1 VTNMFDWFFV
11 PPAQRRLLLSTG
23 RRAPT
28 PWVIAIMS
36 FTIVLIA
43 ATGLALANTAGV
55 LSQAIEARYAVEVPG
70 GGVNLAALEN
80 AVRSAPGV
88 ISAQAVPESEMRKTL
103 ERWLGP
109 EANSGDLPVPALVNF
124 DAKPGTDLNK
134 IQQRI
139 QAMAPGARITAHR
152 DSVAPLLQSLTLL
165 QVVAFGLVLLL
176 SAAAAA
182 AVVLAARGSLD
193 THRFTIEVMHGIG
206 ATDMQV
212 THLFQRKIAIDAF
225 IGSVAGGLAAA
236 VVLLLLAGGA
246 AFARDL
252 TGGATLGLRDI
263 LILALLPLALT
274 ALATWVARAAVL
286 AALREA
292 L

>member
-1 VTNMFDWFFV
+1 MFDWLFV
-11 PPAQRRLLLSTG
+11 APAERRLLGATS

-36 FTIVLIA
+36 FSIMLIA

-55 LSQAIEARYAVEVPG
+55 LSRAIDARYALEVPG
-70 GGVNLAALEN
+70 GGANLDALLRT
-80 AVRSAPGV
+80 VRSSPGV
-88 ISAQAVPESEMRKTL
+88 ASAEAVPESEMRRTL
-103 ERWLGP
+103 GKWLGP
-109 EANSGDLPVPALVNF
+109 ASQSAELPVPALINF
-124 DAKPGTDLNK
+124 DV
-134 IQQRI
+134 R
-139 QAMAPGARITAHR
+139 PGARLDLIEKRAQAIDQGARVVAHR

-165 QVVAFGLVLLL
+165 QVVALGLVLLL

-182 AVVLAARGSLD
+182 AVVLAARGALD

-206 ATDMQV
+206 ATDLQV

-225 IGSVAGGLAAA
+225 IGSIAGALAAA
-236 VVLLLLAGGA
+236 LVLLLLASGA
-246 AFARDL
+246 AFAGEL
-252 TGGATLGLRDI
+252 TGGATLGLKD
-263 LILALLPLALT
+263 LVILALLPIALT

-286 AALREA
+286 RALREA